1 MISQKCPKK
10 QQIIA
15 KVDGNLSVIP
25 IIFYKAKLRK
35 NFKIGGAMDNILV
48 NTRSSIKITGTKTIY
63 LDPLDIEGTPH
74 DADLVFVTHEHYDH
88 FSPDDIKKVLKKDTQ
103 IVVPSVMLD
112 MVREN
117 NFPTQNLHG
126 ILPLETKNYDGVKCQ
141 GIPAY
146 NIAKSFHPKGNNWL
160 GYLVE
165 LDGKTYYAMGDTD
178 VTLEA
183 TSVEADVVF
192 IPIGGKY
199 TMDATEAA
207 EFINQKQ
214 PGLVVPIH
222 YGDSEAGEIFN
233 KLLRQ
238 EIKVRMFW

>member
-1 MISQKCPKK
+1 
-10 QQIIA
+10 
-15 KVDGNLSVIP
+15 
-25 IIFYKAKLRK
+25 
-35 NFKIGGAMDNILV
+35 MDNIFV

-63 LDPLDIEGTPH
+63 FDPLDIEGTPH

-88 FSPDDIKKVLKKDTQ
+88 FSPDDIKKVLKEDTQ
-103 IVVPSVMLD
+103 IIVPLGMLD
-112 MVREN
+112 MVIEN
-117 NFPTQNLHG
+117 KFPIQNFQG
-126 ILPLETKNYDGVKCQ
+126 ILPLQTKNYDGVKCQ

-146 NIAKSFHPKGNNWL
+146 NMDKPFHPKSNNWL

-178 VTLEA
+178 A
-183 TSVEADVVF
+183 TSEAEMVDADVVF

-207 EFINQKQ
+207 EFINEKQ

-222 YGDSEAGEIFN
+222 YADPEVGETFN

-238 EIKVRMFW
+238 EIEIQRFW